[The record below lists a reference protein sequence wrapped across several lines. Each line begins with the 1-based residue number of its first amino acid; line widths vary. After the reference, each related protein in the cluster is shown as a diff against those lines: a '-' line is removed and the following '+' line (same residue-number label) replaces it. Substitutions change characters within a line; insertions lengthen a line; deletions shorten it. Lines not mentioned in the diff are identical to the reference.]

1 MRILF
6 IVAISF
12 ACLPASLAA
21 MDFGPADE
29 ADSLSVTVTA
39 DEESSMAGDLE
50 SSDEPEEE
58 QPEIRVTRKSAVGL
72 RLGEVTPH
80 ASSGLVWQR
89 TLNNQ
94 SSITAAIS
102 KGDFRTA
109 EQNEGE
115 AWFENRA
122 KSLSASGRYL
132 WWPSPSFPFALSGG
146 LSIESASGTVTS
158 KTGTRG
164 EYRTETAYVSSS
176 LVMSHIFLSGLWV
189 EWTLISFNYGKN
201 FKGTYEST
209 TASQMVRIRN
219 NLNGLKILGFAN
231 LTLGYAW

>member
-1 MRILF
+1 MRILL
-6 IVAISF
+6 IVAISV
-12 ACLPASLAA
+12 ACLPVSLAA
-21 MDFGPADE
+21 MDFDPADD
-29 ADSLSVTVTA
+29 ADSLSVPVTP
-39 DEESSMAGDLE
+39 DEESSMSGDMDSLE
-50 SSDEPEEE
+50 ESEED
-58 QPEIRVTRKSAVGL
+58 QPEIRVTRRSAVGL

-89 TLNNQ
+89 ALNNQ
-94 SSITAAIS
+94 SSINVALS

-122 KSLSASGRYL
+122 KSLSATGRYL
-132 WWPSPSFPFALSGG
+132 WWPSPSFPFALSAG

-158 KTGTRG
+158 KTGARG
-164 EYRTETAYVSSS
+164 EYRAETAYASSS
-176 LVMSHIFLSGLWV
+176 LVMSHIFSSGLWI

-201 FKGTYEST
+201 FKGTYQSMS
-209 TASQMVRIRN
+209 ASQMVRIRN